1 MKKLQELT
9 LFDKFLFDETMDI
22 PEAHEAVLQIIFG
35 DDNLKLLTPA
45 QTEKEIRTAPWL
57 RSIRLDVYAMDQ
69 EKRIYNTEAQRA
81 EKKDLVKRSRFYQSL
96 IDSSLLEPGE
106 ISFNQ
111 MNDTCIIMITPFDL
125 FGEERYQYT
134 FRSRCDENPAL
145 LMEDGAIRI
154 FLNSHGK
161 NPEEVSPEL
170 IELLKYMES
179 TDAVLAENS
188 ANEKLKKVHKHVS
201 QIKASEEMGVK
212 YMQKWEEKVLDI
224 EKGREE
230 GREEGRI
237 LTEIS
242 VARFQFENKRPA
254 EDTAKILK
262 LSINDIKKMEEL
274 FRAYPEETDIQ
285 IAARVLKKE
294 I

>member
-57 RSIRLDVYAMDQ
+57 RSIRLDVYAIDQ

-96 IDSSLLEPGE
+96 IDSSLLEPGA
-106 ISFNQ
+106 INFNQ

-125 FGEERYQYT
+125 FGEGRYQYT

-145 LMEDGAIRI
+145 SMEDGAIRI

-170 IELLKYMES
+170 TEFLKYMES
-179 TDAVLAENS
+179 TDAALAENS
-188 ANEKLKKVHKHVS
+188 ANEKLKKIHKHVS

-230 GREEGRI
+230 GRI

-262 LSINDIKKMEEL
+262 LSVNDIKKMEEL
-274 FRAYPEETDIQ
+274 FRAYPEEKDIQ

>member
-69 EKRIYNTEAQRA
+69 EKRIYNTEAQKA

-161 NPEEVSPEL
+161 NPEGVSPEL

-188 ANEKLKKVHKHVS
+188 ANEKLKKIHKHVS

-212 YMQKWEEKVLDI
+212 YMQKWEEKVLD
-224 EKGREE
+224 REE
-230 GREEGRI
+230 GRAEGRAS
-237 LTEIS
+237 EIYIIRNQIEQ
-242 VARFQFENKRPA
+242 VQRTPEETA
-254 EDTAKILK
+254 EL
-262 LSINDIKKMEEL
+262 LVLEPEYIKKVAEL
-274 FRAYPEETDIQ
+274 LKEHPEETDVQ
-285 IAARVLKKE
+285 IAARILKAGVCE
-294 I
+294 

>member
-69 EKRIYNTEAQRA
+69 EKRICNTEAQKA

-188 ANEKLKKVHKHVS
+188 ANEKLKKIHKHVS

-212 YMQKWEEKVLDI
+212 YMQKWEEKVLD
-224 EKGREE
+224 REE
-230 GREEGRI
+230 GRAEGRAS
-237 LTEIS
+237 EIYIIRNQIEQ
-242 VARFQFENKRPA
+242 VQRTPEETA
-254 EDTAKILK
+254 EL
-262 LSINDIKKMEEL
+262 LVLEPEYIKKVAELLEE
-274 FRAYPEETDIQ
+274 YPEETDVQ
-285 IAARVLKKE
+285 IAARILKAGVCE
-294 I
+294 

>member
-57 RSIRLDVYAMDQ
+57 RSIRLDVYAIDQ
-69 EKRIYNTEAQRA
+69 EKRIYNTEAQKA

-96 IDSSLLEPGE
+96 IDSSLLEPGA
-106 ISFNQ
+106 INFNQ

-125 FGEERYQYT
+125 FGEGRYQYT
-134 FRSRCDENPAL
+134 FRSRCDENPIL
-145 LMEDGAIRI
+145 SMEDGAIRI

-170 IELLKYMES
+170 TEFLKYMES
-179 TDAVLAENS
+179 TDAALAENS
-188 ANEKLKKVHKHVS
+188 VNEKLKKIHKHVS
-201 QIKASEEMGVK
+201 QIKAS
-212 YMQKWEEKVLDI
+212 
-224 EKGREE
+224 
-230 GREEGRI
+230 
-237 LTEIS
+237 
-242 VARFQFENKRPA
+242 
-254 EDTAKILK
+254 
-262 LSINDIKKMEEL
+262 
-274 FRAYPEETDIQ
+274 
-285 IAARVLKKE
+285 
-294 I
+294 

>member
-69 EKRIYNTEAQRA
+69 EKRIYNTEAQKA

-188 ANEKLKKVHKHVS
+188 ANEKLKKIHKHVS

-212 YMQKWEEKVLDI
+212 YMQKWEEKVLD
-224 EKGREE
+224 REE
-230 GREEGRI
+230 GRAEG
-237 LTEIS
+237 
-242 VARFQFENKRPA
+242 V
-254 EDTAKILK
+254 
-262 LSINDIKKMEEL
+262 EL
-274 FRAYPEETDIQ
+274 
-285 IAARVLKKE
+285 
-294 I
+294 

>member
-57 RSIRLDVYAMDQ
+57 RSIRLDVYAIDQ
-69 EKRIYNTEAQRA
+69 EKRIYNTEAQKA

-106 ISFNQ
+106 INFNQ

-125 FGEERYQYT
+125 FGEGRYQYT

-145 LMEDGAIRI
+145 SMEDGAIRI

-188 ANEKLKKVHKHVS
+188 ANEKLKKIHKHVS

-212 YMQKWEEKVLDI
+212 YMQKWEESKCC
-224 EKGREE
+224 E
-230 GREEGRI
+230 GSEPE
-237 LTEIS
+237 S
-242 VARFQFENKRPA
+242 
-254 EDTAKILK
+254 
-262 LSINDIKKMEEL
+262 EL
-274 FRAYPEETDIQ
+274 QSGYEP
-285 IAARVLKKE
+285 V
-294 I
+294 

>member
-57 RSIRLDVYAMDQ
+57 RSIRLDVYAIDQ
-69 EKRIYNTEAQRA
+69 EKRIYNTEAQKV

-106 ISFNQ
+106 INFNQ

-125 FGEERYQYT
+125 FGEGRYQYT

-145 LMEDGAIRI
+145 SMEDGAIRI
-154 FLNSHGK
+154 SKINSHSCHFK
-161 NPEEVSPEL
+161 YTLFFLCIITAHINITSNSL
-170 IELLKYMES
+170 AIKIEQILVKIFPVIS
-179 TDAVLAENS
+179 TDIGSPVTSEITGKQTLLDTIYS
-188 ANEKLKKVHKHVS
+188 IIIMMLHKHHDR
-201 QIKASEEMGVK
+201 Q
-212 YMQKWEEKVLDI
+212 
-224 EKGREE
+224 
-230 GREEGRI
+230 
-237 LTEIS
+237 
-242 VARFQFENKRPA
+242 
-254 EDTAKILK
+254 
-262 LSINDIKKMEEL
+262 LSFKH
-274 FRAYPEETDIQ
+274 T
-285 IAARVLKKE
+285 
-294 I
+294 

>member
-69 EKRIYNTEAQRA
+69 EKRIYNTEAQKA

-188 ANEKLKKVHKHVS
+188 ANEKLKKIHKHVS

-230 GREEGRI
+230 GRI

-262 LSINDIKKMEEL
+262 LSVNDIKKMEEL
-274 FRAYPEETDIQ
+274 FRAYPEEKDIQ

>member
-57 RSIRLDVYAMDQ
+57 RSIRLDVYAIDQ
-69 EKRIYNTEAQRA
+69 EKRIYNTEAQKA

-106 ISFNQ
+106 INFNQ

-125 FGEERYQYT
+125 FDEERYQYT

-188 ANEKLKKVHKHVS
+188 ANEKLKKIHKHVS

-230 GREEGRI
+230 GRI

-262 LSINDIKKMEEL
+262 LSVNDIKKMEEL
-274 FRAYPEETDIQ
+274 FRAYPEEKDIQ

>member
-57 RSIRLDVYAMDQ
+57 RSIRLDVYAIDQ
-69 EKRIYNTEAQRA
+69 EKRIYNTESQKA

-188 ANEKLKKVHKHVS
+188 ANEKLKKIHKHVS

-212 YMQKWEEKVLDI
+212 YMQKWEEKVLD
-224 EKGREE
+224 REE
-230 GREEGRI
+230 GRAEGRAS
-237 LTEIS
+237 EIYIIRNQIEQ
-242 VARFQFENKRPA
+242 VQRTPEETA
-254 EDTAKILK
+254 EL
-262 LSINDIKKMEEL
+262 LVLEPEYIKKVAELLEE
-274 FRAYPEETDIQ
+274 YPEETDVQ
-285 IAARVLKKE
+285 IAARILKAGVCE
-294 I
+294 

>member
-22 PEAHEAVLQIIFG
+22 PEAHEAVLQIIFC

-45 QTEKEIRTAPWL
+45 QTEKEIRTVPWL
-57 RSIRLDVYAMDQ
+57 RSIRLDVYAIDQ
-69 EKRIYNTEAQRA
+69 EKRIYNTEAQKA
-81 EKKDLVKRSRFYQSL
+81 EKKDLVKRSRFYKSL
-96 IDSSLLEPGE
+96 IDSYLLEPGE
-106 ISFNQ
+106 INFNQ

-125 FGEERYQYT
+125 FGEGRYQYT

-145 LMEDGAIRI
+145 SMEDGAIRI

-170 IELLKYMES
+170 IEFLKYMES
-179 TDAVLAENS
+179 TDAALAENS
-188 ANEKLKKVHKHVS
+188 ANEKLKKIHKHVS

-285 IAARVLKKE
+285 IVARVLKKE

>member
-35 DDNLKLLTPA
+35 DDNLKLPTPA

-57 RSIRLDVYAMDQ
+57 RSIRLDVYAIDQ
-69 EKRIYNTEAQRA
+69 GKRIYNTEAQKA

-188 ANEKLKKVHKHVS
+188 ANEKLKKIHKHVS

-212 YMQKWEEKVLDI
+212 YMQKWEEKVLD
-224 EKGREE
+224 REE
-230 GREEGRI
+230 GRAEGRAS
-237 LTEIS
+237 EIYIIRNQIEQ
-242 VARFQFENKRPA
+242 VQRTPEETA
-254 EDTAKILK
+254 EL
-262 LSINDIKKMEEL
+262 LVLEPEYIKKVAELLEEH
-274 FRAYPEETDIQ
+274 PEETDVQ
-285 IAARVLKKE
+285 IAARILKADVCE
-294 I
+294 

>member
-1 MKKLQELT
+1 M
-9 LFDKFLFDETMDI
+9 
-22 PEAHEAVLQIIFG
+22 
-35 DDNLKLLTPA
+35 
-45 QTEKEIRTAPWL
+45 
-57 RSIRLDVYAMDQ
+57 
-69 EKRIYNTEAQRA
+69 
-81 EKKDLVKRSRFYQSL
+81 KRSRFYQSL
-96 IDSSLLEPGE
+96 IDSSLLEPGA
-106 ISFNQ
+106 INFNQ

-125 FGEERYQYT
+125 FGEGRYQYT

-145 LMEDGAIRI
+145 SMEDGAIRI

-170 IELLKYMES
+170 TEFLKYMES
-179 TDAVLAENS
+179 TDAALAENS
-188 ANEKLKKVHKHVS
+188 ANEKLKKIHKHVS

-230 GREEGRI
+230 GRI

-262 LSINDIKKMEEL
+262 LSVNDIKKMEEL
-274 FRAYPEETDIQ
+274 FRAYPEEKDIQ

>member
-69 EKRIYNTEAQRA
+69 EKRIYNTEAQKA

-111 MNDTCIIMITPFDL
+111 MNDTCIIMSTPFDV

-188 ANEKLKKVHKHVS
+188 ANEKLKKIHKHVS

-212 YMQKWEEKVLDI
+212 YMQKWEEKVLD
-224 EKGREE
+224 REE
-230 GREEGRI
+230 GRAEGRAS
-237 LTEIS
+237 EIYIIRNQIEQ
-242 VARFQFENKRPA
+242 VHRTPEETA
-254 EDTAKILK
+254 EL
-262 LSINDIKKMEEL
+262 LVLEPEYIKKVAELLEE
-274 FRAYPEETDIQ
+274 YPEETDVQ
-285 IAARVLKKE
+285 IAARILKAGVCE
-294 I
+294 

>member
-45 QTEKEIRTAPWL
+45 QTEKEIRTVPWL
-57 RSIRLDVYAMDQ
+57 RSIRLDVYAIDQ

-96 IDSSLLEPGE
+96 IDSSLLEPGA
-106 ISFNQ
+106 INFNQ

-125 FGEERYQYT
+125 FGEGRYQYT

-145 LMEDGAIRI
+145 SMEDGAIRI

-170 IELLKYMES
+170 TEFLKYMES
-179 TDAVLAENS
+179 TDAVLAEHS
-188 ANEKLKKVHKHVS
+188 ANEKLKKIHKHVS

-230 GREEGRI
+230 GRI

-262 LSINDIKKMEEL
+262 LSVNDIKKMEEL
-274 FRAYPEETDIQ
+274 FRAYPEEKDIQ

>member
-69 EKRIYNTEAQRA
+69 EKRIYNTEAQKA

-188 ANEKLKKVHKHVS
+188 ANEKLKKIHKHVS

-212 YMQKWEEKVLDI
+212 YMQKWEEKVLD
-224 EKGREE
+224 REE
-230 GREEGRI
+230 GRAEGRAS
-237 LTEIS
+237 EIYIIRNQIEQ
-242 VARFQFENKRPA
+242 VHRTPEETA
-254 EDTAKILK
+254 EL
-262 LSINDIKKMEEL
+262 LVLEPEYIKKVAELLEE
-274 FRAYPEETDIQ
+274 YPEETDVQ
-285 IAARVLKKE
+285 IAARILKAGVCE
-294 I
+294 

>member
-35 DDNLKLLTPA
+35 DDNLKLLTPT

-188 ANEKLKKVHKHVS
+188 ANEKLKKIHKHVS

-285 IAARVLKKE
+285 IVARVLKKE

>member
-35 DDNLKLLTPA
+35 DDNLKLPTPA

-57 RSIRLDVYAMDQ
+57 RSIRLDVYAIDQ
-69 EKRIYNTEAQRA
+69 GKRIYNTEAQKA

-188 ANEKLKKVHKHVS
+188 ANEKLKKIHKHVS

-212 YMQKWEEKVLDI
+212 YMQKWEEKVLD
-224 EKGREE
+224 REE
-230 GREEGRI
+230 GRAEGRAS
-237 LTEIS
+237 EIYIIRNQIEQ
-242 VARFQFENKRPA
+242 VQRTPEETA
-254 EDTAKILK
+254 EL
-262 LSINDIKKMEEL
+262 LVLEPEYIKKVAELLEEH
-274 FRAYPEETDIQ
+274 PEETDVQ
-285 IAARVLKKE
+285 IAARILKAGVCE
-294 I
+294 

>member
-57 RSIRLDVYAMDQ
+57 RSIRLDVYAIDQ
-69 EKRIYNTEAQRA
+69 EKRIYNTEAQKA

-96 IDSSLLEPGE
+96 IDSSLLEPGA
-106 ISFNQ
+106 INFNQ

-125 FGEERYQYT
+125 FGEGRYQYT

-145 LMEDGAIRI
+145 SMEDGAIRI

-170 IELLKYMES
+170 TEFLKYMES
-179 TDAVLAENS
+179 TDAALAENS
-188 ANEKLKKVHKHVS
+188 VNEKLKKIHKHVS

-212 YMQKWEEKVLDI
+212 YMLD
-224 EKGREE
+224 REE
-230 GREEGRI
+230 GRAEGKAEGRAS
-237 LTEIS
+237 EIYIIRNQIEQ
-242 VARFQFENKRPA
+242 VQRTPEETA
-254 EDTAKILK
+254 EL
-262 LSINDIKKMEEL
+262 LVLEPEYIKKVAELLEE
-274 FRAYPEETDIQ
+274 YPEETDVQ
-285 IAARVLKKE
+285 IAARILKADVCE
-294 I
+294 

>member
-57 RSIRLDVYAMDQ
+57 RSIRLDVYAIDQ
-69 EKRIYNTEAQRA
+69 EKRIYNTEAQKA

-188 ANEKLKKVHKHVS
+188 ANEKLKKIHKHVS
-201 QIKASEEMGVK
+201 QIKASEEIGVK
-212 YMQKWEEKVLDI
+212 YMQKWEEKVLD
-224 EKGREE
+224 REE
-230 GREEGRI
+230 GRAEGRAS
-237 LTEIS
+237 EIYIIRNQIEQ
-242 VARFQFENKRPA
+242 VHRTPEETA
-254 EDTAKILK
+254 EL
-262 LSINDIKKMEEL
+262 LVLEPEYIKKVAELLEE
-274 FRAYPEETDIQ
+274 YPEETDVQ
-285 IAARVLKKE
+285 IAARILKAGVCE
-294 I
+294 

>member
-57 RSIRLDVYAMDQ
+57 RSIRLDVYAIDQ
-69 EKRIYNTEAQRA
+69 EKRIYNTEAQKV

-106 ISFNQ
+106 INFNQ

-125 FGEERYQYT
+125 FGEGRYQYT

-145 LMEDGAIRI
+145 SMEDGAIRI

-170 IELLKYMES
+170 TEFLKYMES
-179 TDAVLAENS
+179 TDAALAENS
-188 ANEKLKKVHKHVS
+188 ANEKLKKIHKHVS

-230 GREEGRI
+230 GRI

-262 LSINDIKKMEEL
+262 LSVNDIKKMEEL
-274 FRAYPEETDIQ
+274 FRAYPEEKDIQ

>member
-35 DDNLKLLTPA
+35 DNNLKLLTPA

-57 RSIRLDVYAMDQ
+57 RSIRLDVYAIDQ
-69 EKRIYNTEAQRA
+69 EKRIYNTEAQQS

-106 ISFNQ
+106 INFNQ

-125 FGEERYQYT
+125 FGEGRYQYT
-134 FRSRCDENPAL
+134 FRFRCDENPAL
-145 LMEDGAIRI
+145 SMEDGAIRI

-161 NPEEVSPEL
+161 NSEEVSPEL
-170 IELLKYMES
+170 IEFLKYMES
-179 TDAVLAENS
+179 TDAALAENS
-188 ANEKLKKVHKHVS
+188 ANEKLKKIHKHVS

-230 GREEGRI
+230 GRIR
-237 LTEIS
+237 TEIR
-242 VARFQFENKRPA
+242 VARFQFENKKSV
-254 EDTAKILK
+254 EETAKILK
-262 LSINDIKKMEEL
+262 LSVNDIKKMEEL
-274 FRAYPEETDIQ
+274 FRMHPEETDVQ
-285 IAARVLKKE
+285 IAARILKE
-294 I
+294 D

>member
-57 RSIRLDVYAMDQ
+57 RSIRLDVYAIDQ
-69 EKRIYNTEAQRA
+69 EKRIYNTEAQKA

-96 IDSSLLEPGE
+96 IDSSLLEPGA
-106 ISFNQ
+106 INFNQ

-125 FGEERYQYT
+125 FGEGRYQYT

-145 LMEDGAIRI
+145 SMEDGAIRI

-170 IELLKYMES
+170 TEFLKYMES
-179 TDAVLAENS
+179 TDAALAENS
-188 ANEKLKKVHKHVS
+188 ANEKLKKIHKHVS

-230 GREEGRI
+230 GRI

-262 LSINDIKKMEEL
+262 LSVNNIKKMEEL
-274 FRAYPEETDIQ
+274 FRAYPEEKDIQ

>member
-1 MKKLQELT
+1 
-9 LFDKFLFDETMDI
+9 
-22 PEAHEAVLQIIFG
+22 
-35 DDNLKLLTPA
+35 
-45 QTEKEIRTAPWL
+45 
-57 RSIRLDVYAMDQ
+57 MDQ
-69 EKRIYNTEAQRA
+69 EKRIYNTEAQKA

-134 FRSRCDENPAL
+134 FRSRCDENSAL

-188 ANEKLKKVHKHVS
+188 ANEKLKKIHKHVS

-230 GREEGRI
+230 GRI

-262 LSINDIKKMEEL
+262 LSVNDIKKMEEL
-274 FRAYPEETDIQ
+274 FRAYPEEKDIQ
-285 IAARVLKKE
+285 IAVRVLKKE

>member
-57 RSIRLDVYAMDQ
+57 RSIRLDVYAIDQ
-69 EKRIYNTEAQRA
+69 EKRIYNTEAQKA

-96 IDSSLLEPGE
+96 IDSSLLEPGA
-106 ISFNQ
+106 INFNQ

-125 FGEERYQYT
+125 FGEGRYQYT

-145 LMEDGAIRI
+145 SMEDGVIRI

-170 IELLKYMES
+170 TEFLKYMES
-179 TDAVLAENS
+179 TDAALAENS
-188 ANEKLKKVHKHVS
+188 ANEKLKKIHKHVS

-230 GREEGRI
+230 GRI

-262 LSINDIKKMEEL
+262 LSVNDIKKMEEL
-274 FRAYPEETDIQ
+274 FRAYPEEKDIQ